1 MNSRLIKT
9 VRSTGVHWK
18 NYNIIYKGQTNT
30 DTRIKTTVKYVCEYN
45 SKDTMIKKEIIQK
58 IRKEYETPLFL
69 FDADEL
75 RNRVCNIKEIL
86 GSGNKK
92 IGLCYSIKAN
102 PFLIPYLCDIVDKFE
117 VCSPGELQICKA
129 YNVDPEMIIYSGV
142 HKEKE
147 DIEDAITCGS
157 GILTAESV
165 RHYELI
171 KEICNSIEKNV
182 RLILRLSSRSQ
193 FGMSIEDIR
202 HIIDIN
208 RGNPLISIEG
218 IHYFAG
224 TQRTKL
230 KHQREELEMLK
241 DTIAALRDESH
252 LSLPILEYG
261 PGLAYPYFDNDD
273 FTDTLNPLKELIPE
287 LITAAGS
294 SELCI
299 EMGRFLAS
307 SCGYYFTDVCDI
319 KESYDQRWIILDG
332 GINHVNYLGQMMGM
346 KTPVIITVKN
356 SDGTI
361 INNTDE
367 RVLNNISE
375 YTDKFDKP
383 QTLCG
388 SLCTTND
395 VLARSYSGVVLEL
408 KDTLVFCN
416 IGAYSVTEGLNLFLS
431 RNMPL
436 VLIHSDGVISR
447 VRDVKETWRLNCQAH
462 KEQ

>member
-1 MNSRLIKT
+1 
-9 VRSTGVHWK
+9 
-18 NYNIIYKGQTNT
+18 
-30 DTRIKTTVKYVCEYN
+30 
-45 SKDTMIKKEIIQK
+45 MINKEIIQK

-75 RNRVCNIKEIL
+75 RNRVCNIRDIL
-86 GSGNKK
+86 ESGDEK

-102 PFLIPYLCDIVDKFE
+102 PFLIPYLRDIVDKFE
-117 VCSPGELQICKA
+117 VCSPGELQICKE
-129 YNVDPEMIIYSGV
+129 YRVDPSMIIYSGV

-171 KEICNSIEKNV
+171 KEICNSIDKDV
-182 RLILRLSSRSQ
+182 RLILRLSSKSQ

-202 HIIDIN
+202 HIMDIN
-208 RGNPLISIEG
+208 RDNPFISIEG

-241 DTIAALRDESH
+241 DTIAVLREEFH
-252 LSLPILEYG
+252 LPLPVLEYG
-261 PGLAYPYFDNDD
+261 PGLAYPYFTGDD
-273 FTDTLNPLKELIPE
+273 FSDTLCPLKELLPE

-307 SCGYYFTDVCDI
+307 SCGYYFTDVCDV

-356 SDGTI
+356 SDGTV

-367 RVLNNISE
+367 LILNNISE
-375 YTDKFDKP
+375 FTGKYDKP
-383 QTLCG
+383 QSLCG

-395 VLARSYSGVVLEL
+395 VLARSYSGVALEL

-416 IGAYSVTEGLNLFLS
+416 IGAYSVTEGINLFLS

-447 VRDVKETWRLNCQAH
+447 VREVKETWGLNCQPH